1 MIKDLNITLDNKLDI
16 VKNEVHYTW
25 IINSTGSNTV
35 GTSFSPDLEQYLLN
49 KGFKKIFSGSPMYAT
64 SIGYNEDEI
73 EEICCFIMEM
83 RKKYGQKLEQIQSSY
98 MPGSYLKTIKY
109 KR

>member
-1 MIKDLNITLDNKLDI
+1 MSLEAFANYNT
-16 VKNEVHYTW
+16 TP
-25 IINSTGSNTV
+25 IIN
-35 GTSFSPDLEQYLLN
+35 FWKE
-49 KGFKKIFSGSPMYAT
+49 
-64 SIGYNEDEI
+64 IGYNEDEI